1 MIIAAFEIIGT
12 SLGAIFAGQQEAISI
27 KLPRNALCFGKR
39 AASGP
44 ECG

>member
-1 MIIAAFEIIGT
+1 MIIGAFEIIGT
-12 SLGAIFAGQQEAISI
+12 SLGAIFAGQQDAISI
-27 KLPRNALCFGKR
+27 APLRNALCFGKR